1 MRRIIDSSVTEADRF
16 VDMPATSQAL
26 YLHLYMH
33 ADNDGFV
40 ESANGVRRMCGATPD
55 DLTVLAAKGFVILW
69 PDGVCLMAHWRVGNK
84 LAEGRKGTSRY
95 APRLSEVTETTAK
108 VYEGGPA
115 HGPDSYEVATPS
127 LPDSYAVAPNRRE
140 ENRKEEKGLSPHNG
154 TSSVISEI
162 VERPRPDPRREEV
175 RAVVSYLNAQTGKH
189 FRADSRQ
196 TASAIRARL
205 SEGFAVEDFRRVI
218 DAKVADWGN
227 DPRME
232 QYLRPSTL
240 FRPSNFEAYAN
251 QGAAAPTGWHG
262 RTFDYEEVTVCD
274 DGS

>member
-55 DLTVLAAKGFVILW
+55 DLTVLVAKGFVILW
-69 PDGVCLMAHWRVGNK
+69 PDGVCLVAHWRVGNK

-115 HGPDSYEVATPS
+115 HGPYSYEVATPS

-140 ENRKEEKGLSPHNG
+140 DNRKEEKGLSPHNG

-162 VERPRPDPRREEV
+162 VEKPDPRGADV

-196 TASAIRARL
+196 TAAAVRARL
-205 SEGFAVEDFRRVI
+205 SEGFTVDDFRRVI
-218 DAKVADWGN
+218 DAKVSDWAG
-227 DPRME
+227 DPQME
-232 QYLRPSTL
+232 RYLRPSTL

-251 QGAAAPTGWHG
+251 QGASLAPAWHG
-262 RTFDYEEVTVCD
+262 RTFDYEEVVAGGD
-274 DGS
+274 AG